1 MSCNAVEFELSVT
14 TWEESTTE
22 VGGVISVFATIL
34 DEIVDKGTI
43 SDAEIAA
50 SSGTNEYNGLGAAIE
65 TNDYYSY

>member
-1 MSCNAVEFELSVT
+1 V
-14 TWEESTTE
+14 
-22 VGGVISVFATIL
+22 VISVFASKF